1 MKRSLIVL
9 PVTLVLLTAA
19 QAFSQ
24 TSYPMLMSLRP
35 VAAQTGSSSEHTIN
49 SRYSMYGADQ
59 VIVTGEGVSGE
70 IIHPE
75 IKESDKDK
83 PPNLQSIKVRFTV
96 AADAAPGVRDFR
108 IATPR
113 GASTLGQL
121 VIVRGP
127 VVSEAKDNN
136 TSETAQIVEVP
147 ATLCGCI
154 EKAEDV
160 DMYKFTATTGD
171 KLSFHVRS
179 MRLQNR
185 IHDLQKH
192 VDPILTLRNAAG
204 VTLAMSDNFFY
215 GDPFFAYQFTLD
227 GEYFLEVRDVRYQGN
242 TYWEYSIEIS
252 DRPFLTN
259 VYPLALPLDR
269 QATVTM
275 LGFNLPK
282 DVQATLQT
290 PNEPGPARISVVS
303 GDVVTNPAPT
313 IISDLILVT
322 ENEQENNTPEKAMP
336 VTMPVGINGRIESDL
351 DIDCYVFDAKKGERF
366 SIEVLARRHGSALDS
381 HLRVLDIS
389 GKQLQLND
397 DLRVG
402 KRNYADSQIEN
413 WTAPADGKYVI
424 EIRDLHLRGGDSYV
438 YFVKLTRAF
447 PYFELFVDTD
457 KTQLT
462 PGTSGVLFV
471 RVVRK
476 NGFTGAVQLSI
487 DGLPANVTAECGRIL
502 AEKGTDGCIVVTASS
517 DATAAMANIIVSGS
531 GTIEDGD
538 TERVYATIAQ
548 PYQETYQPGGGRGHF
563 PASMHTISVAELN
576 DIRSVELSEYDIILR
591 PGESKKIDVTLSRA
605 SGFDKNVSLDVI
617 YKHLNSVYGNSLPEG
632 VTLDAGASKILLTK
646 GASQG
651 HIVLKAESTAKAVE
665 KQQISVMANVS
676 LNFVMKAT
684 YCSRP
689 LRITVEVAE

>member
-1 MKRSLIVL
+1 MKRFSLL
-9 PVTLVLLTAA
+9 FATLVLALTTRAA
-19 QAFSQ
+19 SQ
-24 TSYPMLMSLRP
+24 TSYPMLMSLQP
-35 VAAQTGSSSEHTIN
+35 AAAETGVSSEHTIT

-59 VIVTGEGVSGE
+59 VIVTGEGVLGE

-75 IKESDKDK
+75 IKEGEKEK

-121 VIVRGP
+121 VIVRDA
-127 VVSEAKDNN
+127 VVREAKNN
-136 TSETAQIVEVP
+136 DTADTAQAVDVP
-147 ATLCGCI
+147 ATICGCI

-160 DMYKFTATTGD
+160 DTFKFTAKAGG

-192 VDPILTLRNAAG
+192 VDPILTLRNSAG
-204 VTLAMSDNFFY
+204 VTLKTSDNFFY
-215 GDPFFAYQFTLD
+215 GDPFFAYEFTLD

-242 TYWEYSIEIS
+242 SYWEYSIEVS

-259 VYPLALPLDR
+259 LYPLALSTN
-269 QATVTM
+269 QTASVEM
-275 LGFNLPK
+275 IGFNLPAE
-282 DVQATLQT
+282 VLATVKT
-290 PNEPGPARISVVS
+290 PDEIGPARISVAIGNVM
-303 GDVVTNPAPT
+303 TNPAPT
-313 IISDLILVT
+313 IISNLILAI
-322 ENEQENNTPEKAMP
+322 ENDQENNTPELAMP
-336 VTMPVGINGRIESDL
+336 VTMPVGINGRIESES
-351 DIDCYVFDAKKGERF
+351 DIDCYVFEAKKGERL
-366 SIEVLARRHGSALDS
+366 SIEVLARRHGSVLDS
-381 HLRVLDIS
+381 HLRILDMS
-389 GKQLQLND
+389 GKQMQLND

-402 KRNYADSQIEN
+402 KRNYADSLIEN

-438 YFVKLTRAF
+438 YFVEVKRAF

-476 NGFTGAVQLSI
+476 NGFTGEVRLSI
-487 DGLPANVTAECGRIL
+487 EGLPPNVTAECGRIL
-502 AEKGTDGCIVVTASS
+502 PEKGSDGCIVVSASPEA
-517 DATAAMANIIVSGS
+517 ATALANITISGS
-531 GTIEDGD
+531 ATIQDGGE
-538 TERVYATIAQ
+538 ERVFSTTAT

-563 PASMHTISVAELN
+563 PAMMHTISVADHN
-576 DIRSVELSEYDIILR
+576 DILSVELSEYDITLK

-617 YKHLNSVYGNSLPEG
+617 YKHLSSVYGNSLPDG

-651 HIVLKAESTAKAVE
+651 HIVLKAETTAKPVK
-665 KQQISVMANVS
+665 KQQVSVMANVS

-689 LRITVEVAE
+689 LNITVEAAE